1 MTREELIEV
10 MARAILQ
17 DFEDGADMSTHP
29 VPCSPPAPTLHPK
42 ADMTPADIERAA
54 QALAEHRDAGG
65 IPWPDKMEIAR
76 ENWREA
82 VRVVIEALAT
92 QS

>member
-1 MTREELIEV
+1 
-10 MARAILQ
+10 
-17 DFEDGADMSTHP
+17 MSTGRWSH
-29 VPCSPPAPTLHPK
+29 VAPTPRFE

-65 IPWPDKMEIAR
+65 IPLPDKMELSR

-82 VRVVIEALAT
+82 VRVVIEALEGKA
-92 QS
+92 

>member
-1 MTREELIEV
+1 MEV
-10 MARAILQ
+10 
-17 DFEDGADMSTHP
+17 
-29 VPCSPPAPTLHPK
+29 
-42 ADMTPADIERAA
+42 TPADIERAA

-65 IPWPDKMEIAR
+65 IPWADKMEIAR

-82 VRVVIEALAT
+82 VRVVIEALET

>member
-1 MTREELIEV
+1 MTREKLIEV
-10 MARAILQ
+10 MARAQ
-17 DFEDGADMSTHP
+17 
-29 VPCSPPAPTLHPK
+29 CSDLA
-42 ADMTPADIERAA
+42 AIERAA

-65 IPWPDKMEIAR
+65 IPWADKMELSR

-82 VRVVIEALAT
+82 VRVVIEALEM